1 VPEADTQCIDA
12 YVLGMKPQV
21 SPWNRPENAAAI
33 ARGKEIFNSPDK
45 ADCARCHKPDLYF
58 TAAIDPKDGS
68 KSPLYDLGLGTRDE
82 VGQTFDVPT
91 LHEVWRTAPYL
102 YDGRARNL
110 REMLTTWNTED
121 YHGIT
126 SDLTEQELSD
136 LEIYVLSL

>member
-1 VPEADTQCIDA
+1 MEMIATELYLWFTLTLSLSSLIIVLPNLKKSSQPED
-12 YVLGMKPQV
+12 
-21 SPWNRPENAAAI
+21 
-33 ARGKEIFNSPDK
+33 
-45 ADCARCHKPDLYF
+45 
-58 TAAIDPKDGS
+58 
-68 KSPLYDLGLGTRDE
+68 DLGLGTRDE